1 MACMIFS
8 TLKPGALFEPP
19 QSAVYFIGLMHFQI
33 FISIISIVER
43 VRRNDEGL
51 NILILVAYK
60 YIDSIVLNAY
70 RTVRRIRDE
79 TFS

>member
-1 MACMIFS
+1 MAWIIFP
-8 TLKPGALFEPP
+8 TLKPGALFELP
-19 QSAVYFIGLMHFQI
+19 QSAVYFIDLNAFSNI
-33 FISIISIVER
+33 YSIIYIVER

-79 TFS
+79 TYS